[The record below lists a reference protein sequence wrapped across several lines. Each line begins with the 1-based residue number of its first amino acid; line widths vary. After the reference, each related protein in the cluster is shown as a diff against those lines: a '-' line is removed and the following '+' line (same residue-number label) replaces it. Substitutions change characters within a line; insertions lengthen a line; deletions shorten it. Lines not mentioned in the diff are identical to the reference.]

1 MRKGLTLLEL
11 LAALA
16 VTSIILI
23 TMVTLL
29 YASQNTLKTINTE
42 LDESTRSQEVL
53 QKIAED
59 INEFAAEGENVT
71 FKLESKNTPEGLLYR
86 FEMINYFNTSSNQ
99 KDVFKKVVW
108 QSDFDVMLG
117 TFVIYRSRSGMKL
130 EDSVVST
137 EQQQNPEREI
147 YVPVTTGAT
156 YFSIQAYDNDNLL
169 DEWKD
174 DNMPGAMFIGISF
187 APPVELITGEVVV
200 PEEDRSYRTVSVS
213 RSRNY
218 DFKFVEKDLEA
229 EYEELLEED
238 EEESESEQD
247 PEAQEKA
254 GREDN
259 PEIPASGSDSA
270 GGESEA
276 LERGE

>member
-42 LDESTRSQEVL
+42 LDASTRSQEIL

-86 FEMINYFNTSSNQ
+86 FEMTNYFNTTSNQ

-117 TFVIYRSRSGMKL
+117 TFVIYRSRSGMQL

-137 EQQQNPEREI
+137 EQKQNPEREI

-156 YFSIQAYDNDNLL
+156 YFSLQAYDNDKLL

-174 DNMPGAMFIGISF
+174 DDMPGAMFIGVSF
-187 APPVELITGEVVV
+187 DPPVELITGEVVV
-200 PEEDRSYRTVSVS
+200 PEEDRFYRTVSVS
-213 RSRNY
+213 RARNY

-229 EYEELLEED
+229 EYEELLEEGQ
-238 EEESESEQD
+238 EESESEQD
-247 PEAQEKA
+247 SAEQEDVS
-254 GREDN
+254 REDN
-259 PEIPASGSDSA
+259 PEIPASESDRQ
-270 GGESEA
+270 ESES
-276 LERGE
+276 ERTESRE